1 MRLGLVLRIDLL
13 VEQHIVKEPS
23 LLTTKIMP

>member
-1 MRLGLVLRIDLL
+1 MWLDLVLRIDLL
-13 VEQHIVKEPS
+13 VEQHIVKEPR